1 MRSGFLYTCLCAV
14 FLISL
19 LTGGY
24 NAKAGNDSLFVAT
37 MERMGDSLH
46 SAGQYRDA
54 SLAYEKA
61 IYFNTNLVSKANLS
75 LKRAQTLKQI
85 SSFDIAEQTLSR
97 VDLSILSDSLIYQV
111 KYNAALCAYLNAD
124 FSVAESHLIQ
134 LIYFG
139 RDSTRLHN
147 CYPLYALTLNELN
160 KYDSAKVYLSKYV
173 ARAYLPGDETG
184 KLRMKEIDSL
194 YATKSHPHLKKVR
207 KAKIMSLFIPG
218 LGQMYAG
225 YWGEGITAMTCNAI
239 FLGLTGVG
247 VYYKY
252 YITSV
257 LYSYTVFAKF
267 YSGNLSRVEYLVKKR
282 NYRVEK
288 NYHMALKQNILKY
301 WK

>member
-1 MRSGFLYTCLCAV
+1 MRSGFQYTCLYAV

-19 LTGGY
+19 LTVGY
-24 NAKAGNDSLFVAT
+24 NAKADNDSLFVAS

-46 SAGQYRDA
+46 SAGNYRDA

-61 IYFNTNLVSKANLS
+61 IYFNSNPLSKAQLS

-97 VDLSILSDSLIYQV
+97 VDLSTLSDSMIYLV

-124 FSVAESHLIQ
+124 FSMAESHLIQ

-139 RDSTRLHN
+139 RDTSKIHN
-147 CYPLYALTLNELN
+147 CFPLYALTLNELN
-160 KYDSAKVYLSKYV
+160 KYDSAKKYLTAYV
-173 ARAYLPGDETG
+173 QRSYVPDNETA
-184 KLRMKEIDSL
+184 KVRLREIDSL
-194 YATKSHPHLKKVR
+194 YAAKSHPHLKRVR
-207 KAKIMSLFIPG
+207 KAKTMSLIIPG

-225 YWGEGITAMTCNAI
+225 YWGEGITAMACNAI

-247 VYYKY
+247 IYYKY
-252 YITSV
+252 YVTSV
-257 LYSYTVFAKF
+257 LYSYTVFTKF

-288 NYHMALKQNILKY
+288 NYHSALKQNILKY

>member
-1 MRSGFLYTCLCAV
+1 MRSGFRYTCLCAA

-19 LTGGY
+19 LTGNY
-24 NAKAGNDSLFVAT
+24 NAKADNDSLFVVT

-46 SAGQYRDA
+46 SLGQYRDA

-61 IYFNTNLVSKANLS
+61 IYFNANAVSKASLS
-75 LKRAQTLKQI
+75 LKRAHTLKQI

-97 VDLSILSDSLIYQV
+97 VDLSALSDSLVYQV
-111 KYNAALCAYLNAD
+111 KYNAAMCAYLNAD
-124 FSVAESHLIQ
+124 FSMAESHLIQ

-139 RDSTRLHN
+139 RDTARVYN
-147 CYPLYALTLNELN
+147 CYPLFALALNELN
-160 KYDSAKVYLSKYV
+160 KYDSAKVYLKKYV
-173 ARAYLPGDETG
+173 DHIYPKGDEVG
-184 KLRMKEIDSL
+184 KVRLREIDSL
-194 YATKSHPHLKKVR
+194 YAAKSQPHLKRVR
-207 KAKIMSLFIPG
+207 KAKIMSLIIPG

-257 LYSYTVFAKF
+257 MYSYTVFAKF

-282 NYRVEK
+282 NYKVQK
-288 NYHMALKQNILKY
+288 NYHAALKQNILKY